1 MTEATAKSKIDM
13 EMEINRV
20 LIHFEKEFMGRGP
33 LETRAYIMG
42 DFILVR
48 LKGVLT
54 PSEIKL
60 AQMDDGRSTSL
71 VKQVRRQ
78 LLDRGRPLLE
88 AQIQDIVGVPVKSV
102 HTDISTKTGE
112 RFIIFTLHDK
122 LAFGHETNGRPPTNG
137 RALANGANHKNGD

>member
-1 MTEATAKSKIDM
+1 MTELHTKTKTEL

-33 LETRAYIMG
+33 LETRTYIMG

-54 PSEIKL
+54 PSELKL
-60 AQMDDGRSTSL
+60 AESDDGRSTYL
-71 VKQVRRQ
+71 LKQVRQQ

-88 AQIQDIVGVPVKSV
+88 AQIQDIVGMPVKSV

-112 RFIIFTLHDK
+112 RFIIFTLQDK
-122 LAFGHETNGRPPTNG
+122 LMLDHG
-137 RALANGANHKNGD
+137 ANGHALPDARRHRQGINQEVGR